1 MEILLILAG
10 TIVLLA
16 AIYAAWDAQ
25 KHRTDCARFNQ
36 QTLDRLDALERDMTK
51 QHDQQQQ
58 ILGKL
63 NVAVAATNRIG
74 RVGGPR

>member
-1 MEILLILAG
+1 MEALLILAC

-16 AIYAAWDAQ
+16 AIYAAWDAA
-25 KHRTDCARFNQ
+25 KHRTDAQRFNQ
-36 QTLDRLDALERDMTK
+36 ETIDRITGLERDVTK

-74 RVGGPR
+74 RVGGVR

>member
-25 KHRTDCARFNQ
+25 NHRTDATRFNQ
-36 QTLDRLDALERDMTK
+36 ETLDRITALERDMVK

-63 NVAVAATNRIG
+63 NVAVAATNRLG
-74 RVGGPR
+74 RVGGGR